1 MTSSSFP
8 KAFLSFSVIK
18 FIKTAAWCFEKGKEK
33 PSIIKRQNAGSDLPV
48 FWGSRL
54 SLANNNSWCIF
65 PRIIH
70 TLFDIPQVWAAGSYA
85 ENIHTF
91 LHLCPRKNKSA
102 VHQLDLLLIASFSPF
117 CPTENAT
124 AHQSLTGL
132 QGKEMREVIKH
143 YTFKKK

>member
-1 MTSSSFP
+1 MP
-8 KAFLSFSVIK
+8 R
-18 FIKTAAWCFEKGKEK
+18 CFEKGKEK
-33 PSIIKRQNAGSDLPV
+33 PSIMKRQNAGNDLPV
-48 FWGSRL
+48 FRGSRL

-70 TLFDIPQVWAAGSYA
+70 TLSDIPQVWAAGSYA

-91 LHLCPRKNKSA
+91 LHLRPRRNKSA
-102 VHQLDLLLIASFSPF
+102 VDQLDLLLFASFSPF

-124 AHQSLTGL
+124 AQSLTGL